1 MVFEHSAKSP
11 YKLSTTERRV
21 IGGLKQLTELLFKEH
36 YKHNS
41 IEDDNVDGINEPL
54 QSDEIT
60 TSTECATSST
70 MDMQTDKENNA
81 NGQYQLDSNES
92 MHDEAELFCGMVV
105 QQLTTGDAV
114 DHTEEWHR
122 GQLKAYTA
130 AHERLFERAD

>member
-1 MVFEHSAKSP
+1 M
-11 YKLSTTERRV
+11 
-21 IGGLKQLTELLFKEH
+21 TELLFKQH

-41 IEDDNVDGINEPL
+41 IEETNVDGLIEPL

-60 TSTECATSST
+60 TSTECPTSST

-81 NGQYQLDSNES
+81 IGQYQPNPTDN

-122 GQLKAYTA
+122 GQLQAYTA